1 MSDVSWNI
9 GPNGSSFIEWTRE
22 ASAAFERH
30 LAACEPPSTRHPRTA
45 LHLLGPWAPPK
56 FRLGTPDGRTIDMGV
71 R

>member
-9 GPNGSSFIEWTRE
+9 GLNGSSFIEWTRE

-45 LHLLGPWAPPK
+45 LHLLGPWAPTT
-56 FRLGTPDGRTIDMGV
+56 FRLATR
-71 R
+71 